1 MRRKETDKEK
11 GRGGGSRMGERGKED
26 RKRRK
31 MKRGGEIGKTWRM

>member
-11 GRGGGSRMGERGKED
+11 GRGGGSRMGKED

-31 MKRGGEIGKTWRM
+31 MKRGGEMGKTWRM